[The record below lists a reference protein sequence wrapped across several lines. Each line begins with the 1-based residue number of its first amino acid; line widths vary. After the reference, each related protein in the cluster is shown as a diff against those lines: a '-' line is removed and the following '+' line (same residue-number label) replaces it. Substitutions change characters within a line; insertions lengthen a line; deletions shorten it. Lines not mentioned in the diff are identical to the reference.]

1 MRERTE
7 NETRKSEKAAKPGKP
22 GKERPLNRATE
33 GNSKRREA
41 IKREGLDGHT
51 VMTVRLRNAEFLEFS
66 DQAEALGL
74 SNNRALRI
82 AARRIGGFLEVDGES
97 QQALK
102 DIARQISGI
111 ASNINQLAKIANTT
125 NSVDHKGF
133 LDERKKLGL
142 ELARVSDVQQQLL
155 NVGRRRRDGMQR
167 LEEATSNE

>member
-7 NETRKSEKAAKPGKP
+7 NETRKSEKAAKLGKP

-125 NSVDHKGF
+125 NSVDHKDF
-133 LDERKKLGL
+133 LEERKKLGL